1 MKTDN
6 KSKRI
11 TSIDALRAL
20 TLLGI
25 LLVHTKSGFGY
36 SYLGDSYMIDKL
48 ANGFIN
54 LFLVHKCNI
63 IFSVLFGISFFLIL
77 RNPNNTSGKFVWRC
91 FLLML
96 IGLFNK
102 FFYTYDALMWYG
114 FWGMCLVSIRNLR
127 DKSIFVVFVLLTIL
141 TAILRTFD
149 LGDTLFAEHDI
160 KRYVI
165 GKSFSD
171 LLLYPYSIFDYLRVV
186 FNAGIF
192 VTLSYFVL
200 GYWLARVGIIEKLDT
215 VVTKKVVILFW
226 IGYIFSFVLKL
237 GIGST
242 HILRLINNYSAS
254 FTYSATLIYLYYH
267 VGFMHSFLRRFEAYG
282 KLGLTNYSM
291 MGIWGVVMM
300 SDFGLS
306 LCTHNLFYALCFFLL
321 FYVFQLF
328 FSSVWL
334 KYYRYGPLEYM
345 WRVATE
351 RKLISMKR

>member
-1 MKTDN
+1 
-6 KSKRI
+6 
-11 TSIDALRAL
+11 
-20 TLLGI
+20 
-25 LLVHTKSGFGY
+25 
-36 SYLGDSYMIDKL
+36 
-48 ANGFIN
+48 
-54 LFLVHKCNI
+54 
-63 IFSVLFGISFFLIL
+63 
-77 RNPNNTSGKFVWRC
+77 
-91 FLLML
+91 
-96 IGLFNK
+96 
-102 FFYTYDALMWYG
+102 MWYG

-171 LLLYPYSIFDYLRVV
+171 LILYPYAINDYLRVV
-186 FNAGIF
+186 FNSGIF
-192 VTLSYFVL
+192 VTLSFFVL
-200 GYWLARVGIIEKLDT
+200 GYWLARVGIIDNLEYI
-215 VVTKKVVILFW
+215 VTNKVVILLW

-242 HILRLINNYSAS
+242 HILRLINNYFAS

-267 VGFMHSFLRRFEAYG
+267 VGFMHSFLHRFEAYG

-306 LCTHNLFYALCFFLL
+306 LCTHNLFYALCFFFVILCISI
-321 FYVFQLF
+321 VFQFRL
-328 FSSVWL
+328 
-334 KYYRYGPLEYM
+334 
-345 WRVATE
+345 A
-351 RKLISMKR
+351 